1 MKQIPVCKTKIATGK
16 RMYACIALLV
26 LFLACG
32 CGTLVAAD
40 DYVRIQADPV
50 DGAPPLTVILSAD
63 VQSPLGVPNRYVWS
77 LGDGERRME
86 PSFSYTYQKEG
97 VYRINLMVQFEDGTF
112 GYATAVRITV
122 GSPATTPAPTFTPR
136 TTSAPTPVATATPL
150 PTSPPTPP
158 PTPVPTSPPTPPPTP
173 VPTSPPTPPPTP
185 IPTPIVTSIQTPSPT
200 PEPEVTLSTESPTVT
215 TLQEPV
221 TVTNNNPAYPLTI
234 SISPVEG
241 VAPLAI
247 GFITEEAGTMRI
259 RPLAYS
265 WDFGDSVRGEG
276 ANPDHT
282 YAKDGKYFPVV
293 TVKFSDDHIETFPL
307 TLITVDEGE
316 IVEIPTP
323 IITDTPTPIITETPT
338 PIITETPTPIITET
352 PTPIITD
359 TPTPIITETP
369 TPIITETPTPII
381 TETPIPIIT
390 EIPTPIITPTPTP
403 TVAIPQ
409 PPKVEGY
416 SVKIVADKVR
426 GPTPLQVRFT
436 SETTGGLAL
445 AWKWDFGNG
454 QKNTVQKP
462 AHNYGIPGTYVVQ
475 LSVQFH
481 GPVWVEAE
489 PVVITVG

>member
-16 RMYACIALLV
+16 RMYACIAILV

-63 VQSPLGVPNRYVWS
+63 VQSPLGMPNRYVWS

-122 GSPATTPAPTFTPR
+122 GSPATTPAPTFTPK

-150 PTSPPTPP
+150 PTSPPTAPPTPAPTPP
-158 PTPVPTSPPTPPPTP
+158 PTPVATATPVPTSPPTA
-173 VPTSPPTPPPTP
+173 PPTP
-185 IPTPIVTSIQTPSPT
+185 IPTPIVTSTQTPSPT
-200 PEPEVTLSTESPTVT
+200 PTELILSTDGPTVT

-221 TVTNNNPAYPLTI
+221 TVTNSNPAYPLTI
-234 SISPVEG
+234 SIFPVEG
-241 VAPLAI
+241 VMPLAV
-247 GFITEEAGTMRI
+247 GFITEEAGTMRV

-323 IITDTPTPIITETPT
+323 IITETPT
-338 PIITETPTPIITET
+338 
-352 PTPIITD
+352 
-359 TPTPIITETP
+359 
-369 TPIITETPTPII
+369 
-381 TETPIPIIT
+381 PIIT
-390 EIPTPIITPTPTP
+390 EIPTPIITATPAP

-416 SVKIVADKVR
+416 SVKIVPDKVR

-436 SETTGGLAL
+436 SEATGGLPL

>member
-1 MKQIPVCKTKIATGK
+1 
-16 RMYACIALLV
+16 MYACIALLV

-150 PTSPPTPP
+150 
-158 PTPVPTSPPTPPPTP
+158 PTSPPTPPPTP

-352 PTPIITD
+352 P
-359 TPTPIITETP
+359 
-369 TPIITETPTPII
+369 
-381 TETPIPIIT
+381 IPIIT